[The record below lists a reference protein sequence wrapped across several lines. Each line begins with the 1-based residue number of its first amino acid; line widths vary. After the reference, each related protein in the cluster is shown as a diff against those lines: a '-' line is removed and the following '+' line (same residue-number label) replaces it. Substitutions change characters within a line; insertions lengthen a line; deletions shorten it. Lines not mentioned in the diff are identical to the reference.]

1 MLSFK
6 AFKYFSLK
14 LSFFSIVLYLDFY
27 SYFDAYCFLMLLALV
42 SLMHHV
48 FVGHAIDFSITLNCI
63 ACPDDHL
70 LDKCSL

>member
-1 MLSFK
+1 
-6 AFKYFSLK
+6 
-14 LSFFSIVLYLDFY
+14 
-27 SYFDAYCFLMLLALV
+27 MLLALV
-42 SLMHHV
+42 SLMQHV